1 MTSSDLGESYDP
13 LGADLEDPHPLYQ
26 RARRTEPV
34 FYSPRME
41 AWVVTRFDDVDTVL
55 KDPGTFSSV
64 NSIRVTTEMSTATL
78 AALMDGYPLMPDHV
92 TSDGDTHRRLRAPYA
107 RRLTLATA
115 KAFEAGI
122 RTRAGTLVDSFVAD
136 GRADLFRR
144 YASPLPVATV
154 AELFGI
160 AATDTDLATSGSVA
174 MFALGSANL
183 AEADEVHAAEELVAF
198 QHLMAGYVRQ
208 RRTAPEGDLISDVV
222 TALAPGDE
230 PLRFNQEAELVG
242 TICGTFAAGHIT
254 TTDTIVNAV
263 WVLLAHPEQWDLL
276 RRRPELVPNAVEE
289 VLRYEPPVPTIFR
302 RTTRATT
309 IAGVDVPEG
318 ADVLLVF
325 ASANRDEDRY
335 PDADRFDVT
344 RTPSR
349 HFGFGAGVHTCLGA
363 PLARTQARIA
373 LEVLVE
379 RLPEVRLSPE
389 HPVRLR
395 ESINVHGLRAL
406 ELCW

>member
-1 MTSSDLGESYDP
+1 M
-13 LGADLEDPHPLYQ
+13 
-26 RARRTEPV
+26 
-34 FYSPRME
+34 
-41 AWVVTRFDDVDTVL
+41 
-55 KDPGTFSSV
+55 
-64 NSIRVTTEMSTATL
+64 
-78 AALMDGYPLMPDHV
+78 
-92 TSDGDTHRRLRAPYA
+92 RAPYA

-115 KAFEAGI
+115 KAFESGI

-136 GRADLFRR
+136 GRADLFRQ

-160 AATDTDLATSGSVA
+160 AATDRDPATSGSVA

-183 AEADEVHAAEELVAF
+183 AEADEVRAAQELVAF
-198 QHLMAGYVRQ
+198 QHLMAGYVRE
-208 RRTAPEGDLISDVV
+208 RRAAPRDDLISEVV
-222 TALAPGDE
+222 GALAPGDE
-230 PLRFNQEAELVG
+230 PLTFNQEAELVG

-254 TTDTIVNAV
+254 TTDTIVNAL

-276 RRRPELVPNAVEE
+276 CRRPELVPNTVEE
-289 VLRYEPPVPTIFR
+289 VLRFEPPVPTIFR
-302 RTTRATT
+302 RTTRATA
-309 IAGVDVPEG
+309 IAGVDLPEG
-318 ADVLLVF
+318 VDVLLVF

-344 RTPSR
+344 RIPSR
-349 HFGFGAGVHTCLGA
+349 HFGFGAGVHTCIGA

-373 LEVLVE
+373 LEVLIE
-379 RLPEVRLSPE
+379 RLPGLRPAPE

-406 ELCW
+406 ELRWDPSSTNADCSRSAGVAG